1 MAEKGNELSW
11 AFTAAAAAFN
21 RSQPI
26 KEMRESF
33 LLRDYCVHLHNMHF
47 QQKLSTKFT
56 LHFPKLSIPNNK
68 FNDFIANDVEVRG
81 LEFGLKWNTVLRSH
95 NVPPEDGWMG
105 GCVQT
110 I

>member
-1 MAEKGNELSW
+1 ML
-11 AFTAAAAAFN
+11 
-21 RSQPI
+21 Q
-26 KEMRESF
+26 
-33 LLRDYCVHLHNMHF
+33 DYCVHLQNMHF
-47 QQKLSTKFT
+47 QQKLSNTFITFT
-56 LHFPKLSIPNNK
+56 LHFPKLSITNNK

-81 LEFGLKWNTVLRSH
+81 LEFGLKWNTVLRSQ